1 VATVSCG
8 GTSERY
14 RFIARNRKRGV
25 SHLCR
30 WLGVSRSG
38 FYDWIKRPPS
48 PRSHSDADLGKRI
61 EIIHEESR
69 GVYGSPRVFQV
80 LRQQGVSVGRKRVE
94 RLMRE
99 RQLQG
104 RVVQVTRRCPGLKRF
119 VASGENLRLKEPAP
133 TAINQVWVADVTYLK
148 VAGKWRYLATVLDVY
163 SRRILGW
170 SLSSHRTAD
179 LTLSALRNAVRD
191 REIKKGLIFHTDR
204 GIEFT
209 SHRFRDE
216 LKRLGIRP
224 SVNRPGCCTD
234 NAHMESFFHTLKAEL
249 IRGNVFHNDK
259 ELRYALNYYINRFY
273 NHRRMHSG
281 IGYLAPAEYEAMIA

>member
-1 VATVSCG
+1 
-8 GTSERY
+8 
-14 RFIARNRKRGV
+14 
-25 SHLCR
+25 
-30 WLGVSRSG
+30 VSRSG
-38 FYDWIKRPPS
+38 FYDWLKRPPS
-48 PRSHSDADLGKRI
+48 PISQADADLGKRI
-61 EIIHEESR
+61 EIIHKESR
-69 GVYGSPRVFQV
+69 DVYGSPRVFQV
-80 LRQQGVSVGRKRVE
+80 LRRQGVSVGGKRVE

-148 VAGKWRYLATVLDVY
+148 VSGKWRYLATVLDVY
-163 SRRILGW
+163 SRRFLGW

-191 REIKKGLIFHTDR
+191 WEIKKGLIFHTDR

-224 SVNRPGCCTD
+224 SVNRPGCFTN

-259 ELRYALNYYINRFY
+259 ELRYALNYYIIRFY